1 MRVRVFRE
9 MERLAYD
16 AARLS
21 LLFDSSFGDN
31 WQDVLNRHLDVLA
44 PLEMELREIVGES
57 KAQADEALKT
67 AARKSLH
74 VWGQDLLLEFLAPF
88 FRWRGG
94 IGRQSALSAQLTA
107 LLASTDM
114 HVACLHSLAAIL
126 EQSQKPVR
134 VTVQRSAR
142 IDDRGVCSSVLGKV
156 LARLLGLAVVLE
168 ELVQADC
175 CVAPRV
181 KVGLRGNQLVR
192 PQLKH
197 LAAALHLAT
206 YRIVVSFSAAMPQ
219 LMRSADNQAVK
230 WLPWSHAP
238 ARDWAD
244 IYQPRLQSY
253 LTFKTSVL
261 PAGARVL

>member
-1 MRVRVFRE
+1 MPLLQALARLNPRPRTALSSRDGVLRMHFMRVRVFRE

-107 LLASTDM
+107 LLTN
-114 HVACLHSLAAIL
+114 
-126 EQSQKPVR
+126 PW
-134 VTVQRSAR
+134 
-142 IDDRGVCSSVLGKV
+142 
-156 LARLLGLAVVLE
+156 
-168 ELVQADC
+168 
-175 CVAPRV
+175 
-181 KVGLRGNQLVR
+181 R
-192 PQLKH
+192 PWK
-197 LAAALHLAT
+197 
-206 YRIVVSFSAAMPQ
+206 
-219 LMRSADNQAVK
+219 
-230 WLPWSHAP
+230 
-238 ARDWAD
+238 
-244 IYQPRLQSY
+244 
-253 LTFKTSVL
+253 
-261 PAGARVL
+261 